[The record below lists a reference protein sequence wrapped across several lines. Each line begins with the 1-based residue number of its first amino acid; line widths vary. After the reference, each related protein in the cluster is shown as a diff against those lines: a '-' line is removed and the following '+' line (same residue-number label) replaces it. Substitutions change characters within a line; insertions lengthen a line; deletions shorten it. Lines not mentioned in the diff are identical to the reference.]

1 MTQEFVP
8 LFFREFLHV
17 ISPGGTVGL
26 LTLWSQPAYVLRRL
40 RQAGADL
47 DPQTSPIAVVGTLY
61 GNGLREL
68 LRNLLY
74 NPQIDTLAVLGRNR
88 SGSLEELT
96 AFFEKGLE
104 PCPGSAVE
112 YVPVGERRPA
122 AVRIRGTS
130 RVLDDLVHPDDF
142 ARPPRILHFG
152 NPQDEEALAAFV
164 NFLAGYTPSGP
175 EGMERLEIP
184 LPQVRVSTFPS
195 NPRDHSICADDP
207 LSAWLQL
214 IYTLHRFGRPVRLAK
229 GERRELQ
236 NVKVV
241 VERPEPIPDEEL
253 ARFGFDPKRLRR
265 YQQDILSPHL
275 AGDETY
281 TYGNRLRSH
290 FGVDGLTEVA
300 RRLKEDPQDRK
311 SYVVL
316 WDPGR
321 DLTAPKGHPCLA
333 SLFFRTFQDALTLTA
348 SFRTHNALDAWL
360 VNFYGLMAIRDF
372 VASEIQAPPGPI
384 TVFSHSI
391 SLDASQLDRAAH
403 IASRRTFTY
412 REDPMGYFRIT
423 LDGDAILVEH
433 RHGDVTLKEYRH
445 SKASRLQYEIA
456 RDGAVSDINH
466 ALYLGRQLER
476 AEWCLRTGT
485 PFVQE

>member
-1 MTQEFVP
+1 MSREFVP
-8 LFFREFLHV
+8 LFFRESLHV
-17 ISPGGTVGL
+17 INPRGTVGL
-26 LTLWSQPAYVLRRL
+26 VTLWSQPDYVLRRL
-40 RQAGADL
+40 RRAGADL
-47 DPQTSPIAVVGTLY
+47 DPTTSPVAVVGTLY

-104 PCPGSAVE
+104 PCPDTAVE
-112 YVPVGERRPA
+112 YLSVGSRRPA
-122 AVRIRGTS
+122 PVRIRGTA
-130 RVLDDLVHPDDF
+130 RVLDDLVRPEDFRHPPHIRF
-142 ARPPRILHFG
+142 FG
-152 NPQDEEALAAFV
+152 SPQDEESLTECKR
-164 NFLAGYTPSGP
+164 FLSGYTPRLSQDQ
-175 EGMERLEIP
+175 ERLEIP
-184 LPQVRVSTFPS
+184 LPQVRVSTFPG
-195 NPRDHSICADDP
+195 NPRAHCISADDP

-214 IYTLHRFGRPVRLAK
+214 IYTLHRFGRPVSLVK

-241 VERPEPIPDEEL
+241 VERPEPIPDREL
-253 ARFGFDPKRLRR
+253 QRFGFDPERLRR
-265 YQQDILSPHL
+265 YQEDILSPHV

-290 FGVDGLTEVA
+290 FGVDGLAEAV
-300 RRLKEDPQDRK
+300 RRLLQDPQDRK
-311 SYVVL
+311 AYVVL
-316 WDPGR
+316 WDPRR
-321 DLTAPKGHPCLA
+321 DLTAPKGHPCLV
-333 SLFFRTFQDALTLTA
+333 SVFFRTFQDTLTLTA

-372 VASEIQAPPGPI
+372 VASEIRTAPGPI

-403 IASRRTFTY
+403 MASQRTFGY

-445 SKASRLQYEIA
+445 AKASRLQHEIA